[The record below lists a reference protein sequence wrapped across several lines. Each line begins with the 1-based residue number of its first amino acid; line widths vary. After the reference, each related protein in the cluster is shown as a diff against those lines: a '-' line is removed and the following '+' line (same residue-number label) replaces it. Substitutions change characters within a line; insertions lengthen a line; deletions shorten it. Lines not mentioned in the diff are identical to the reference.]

1 MINCSINDLVNQID
15 DGSLIAL
22 PAEYSFVPMDV
33 VRGLIAT
40 RAKDLHLLCVPIGG
54 LATDMLIGARCIA
67 TLEAAAVSLG
77 EAGAAPRFSEAVVN
91 GDINMLDA
99 TCPVIHSSLQASEKG
114 VPFMPLGGVIGS
126 DLVAHRKDW
135 QVIEDPLGKGNGRIL
150 LLPAIKPDFALF
162 HAPLA
167 DRDGNVWVGKRRE
180 LFTMAHASANSLV
193 TVEHIRDE
201 CLLDDDLYAAGTIP
215 SMYITAMAQ
224 AKNGAWPLGLAGSYP
239 RDNAAIGEYARAAKT
254 QTGFDAW
261 MQSHL
266 ADKLECDVEQA

>member
-1 MINCSINDLVNQID
+1 MINCSIDDLVSQID

-33 VRGLIAT
+33 VRGLIAAQ
-40 RAKDLHLLCVPIGG
+40 AKDLHLLCVPIGG

-99 TCPVIHSSLQASEKG
+99 TCPAIHSSLQASEKG

-126 DLVAHRKDW
+126 DLVVHRKDW
-135 QVIEDPLGKGNGRIL
+135 QVIDDPLGKGNGRIL

-167 DRDGNVWVGKRRE
+167 DRDGNIWVGKRRE
-180 LFTMAHASANSLV
+180 LFTMAHASAHSLV
-193 TVEHIRDE
+193 TVERIQNE

-215 SMYITAMAQ
+215 SMYITAIAE
-224 AKNGAWPLGLAGSYP
+224 AKNGAWPLGLAGSYG
-239 RDNAAIGEYARAAKT
+239 RDNAAIAEYASAAKT
-254 QTGFDAW
+254 QAGFDAW

-266 ADKLECDVEQA
+266 AAKLKCDTE

>member
-1 MINCSINDLVNQID
+1 MINPSIDNLVNQID

-77 EAGAAPRFSEAVVN
+77 EAGAAPRFSEAVVK
-91 GDINMLDA
+91 GDISMLDA
-99 TCPVIHSSLQASEKG
+99 TCPAIHSSLQASEKG

-135 QVIEDPLGKGNGRIL
+135 QIIEDPLGKGNGRIL

-180 LFTMAHASANSLV
+180 LFTMAHACANSLV
-193 TVEHIRDE
+193 TVEHIQND

-215 SMYITAMAQ
+215 SMYITTI
-224 AKNGAWPLGLAGSYP
+224 AKAENGAWPLGLAGSYG
-239 RDNAAIGEYARAAKT
+239 RDNAVIREYARAAKT
-254 QTGFDAW
+254 QAGFDAW
-261 MQSHL
+261 MQSHM
-266 ADKLECDVEQA
+266 ADKLKCMVE

>member
-1 MINCSINDLVNQID
+1 MIKFSVDDLTSQID
-15 DGSLIAL
+15 GGALITL

-40 RAKDLHLLCVPIGG
+40 QVRDLHLLCVPIGG
-54 LATDMLIGARCIA
+54 LATDMLIGAGCIA

-99 TCPVIHSSLQASEKG
+99 TCPAIHSSLQASEKG

-126 DLVAHRKDW
+126 DLVKHRKDW
-135 QVIEDPLGKGNGRIL
+135 QVIDDPLGKGNGRIL

-224 AKNGAWPLGLAGSYP
+224 AKNGAWPLGLAGSYG
-239 RDNAAIGEYARAAKT
+239 RDNAAIAEYARVAKT
-254 QTGFDAW
+254 QAGFDDW

-266 ADKLECDVEQA
+266 AEKLECDAE

>member
-1 MINCSINDLVNQID
+1 MTTSSLADLISRID
-15 DGSLIAL
+15 DAALIAL
-22 PAEYSFVPMDV
+22 PAEYSFVPMDL
-33 VRGLIAT
+33 VRGIIAAQ
-40 RAKDLHLLCVPIGG
+40 AKQLHLLCVPIGG
-54 LATDMLIGARCIA
+54 LATDMLIGAGCIA

-99 TCPVIHSSLQASEKG
+99 TCPAIHSGLQASEKG

-126 DLVAHRKDW
+126 DLVEHRKDW
-135 QVIEDPLGKGNGRIL
+135 QVIDDPLGKGNGRIL

-180 LFTMAHASANSLV
+180 LFTMAHASANALV
-193 TVEHIRDE
+193 TVEHVRNE

-215 SMYITAMAQ
+215 SMYITEI
-224 AKNGAWPLGLAGSYP
+224 AKAENGAWPLRLAGSYE
-239 RDNAAIGEYARAAKT
+239 RDNAAIAVYARAART
-254 QTGFDAW
+254 QTGFDDW

-266 ADKLECDVEQA
+266 AARLKCDAE